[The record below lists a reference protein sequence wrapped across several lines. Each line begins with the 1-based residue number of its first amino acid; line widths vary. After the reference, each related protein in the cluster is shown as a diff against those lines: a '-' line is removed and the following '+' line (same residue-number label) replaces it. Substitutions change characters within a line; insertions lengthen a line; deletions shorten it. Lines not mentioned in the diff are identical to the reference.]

1 MAFKISICNQKGGVG
16 KSTVTVNLAVG
27 LASFGKK
34 ILLVDFDPQANATS
48 GIGFKLF
55 ENQSSVYNSLTEED
69 ISLCLKPTQFLGLDI
84 LPSSPELAGANIE
97 LVNLPERENK
107 LNKILSQVENNYD
120 IILVDC
126 PPSLGLLTINALYAT
141 DEVLVPLQ
149 CEYYALEGLGQLLKT
164 IDLIRE
170 NSDKKLNVLG
180 ILLNMYGTRNK
191 LNQEVAKEVG
201 RNFSG
206 RVFKTII
213 PRSIKFSEA
222 SSFGQTIFQYAP
234 ESRAAFSC
242 KQLAQEIINILYPES
257 IIKEKTDEGVE
268 KIPIMPQ
275 EASPGLEPGAH
286 QPRAE
291 VGLGPKIEE
300 ESEENLQKKINETEI
315 NLIKKEDELEE
326 VLPEPAKEELLMA
339 QQQAHPE
346 EKINLLMT
354 QEQAHGSENQDF
366 MSKTDIGPELA
377 SLGFKPYDE

>member
-16 KSTVTVNLAVG
+16 KSTVTVNLAAG
-27 LASFGKK
+27 LASLGKK

-55 ENQSSVYNSLTEED
+55 ENQASIYDALMEEN
-69 ISLCLKPTQFLGLDI
+69 ISLCLKPTQFLGVDI
-84 LPSSPELAGANIE
+84 LPASPELAGANIE

-180 ILLNMYGTRNK
+180 ILLNMYGARNK

-234 ESRAAFSC
+234 ESAAASSC
-242 KQLAQEIINILYPES
+242 KQLAQEIINILYPETVVQGE
-257 IIKEKTDEGVE
+257 INEGAEEGAIV
-268 KIPIMPQ
+268 PQ
-275 EASPGLEPGAH
+275 EASPGLEPEAH
-286 QPRAE
+286 QPGVE
-291 VGLGPKIEE
+291 VDLGPEMRSEIKEP
-300 ESEENLQKKINETEI
+300 EENFQEKI
-315 NLIKKEDELEE
+315 NLIEENKPEEILLET
-326 VLPEPAKEELLMA
+326 PKEE
-339 QQQAHPE
+339 
-346 EKINLLMT
+346 LLMT
-354 QEQAHGSENQDF
+354 QEQAHEENLKSQ
-366 MSKTDIGPELA
+366 I
-377 SLGFKPYDE
+377 

>member
-16 KSTVTVNLAVG
+16 KSTVTVNLAAG

-55 ENQSSVYNSLTEED
+55 ENQASIYDTLMEEN
-69 ISLCLKPTQFLGLDI
+69 ISLCLKPTQFLGVDI
-84 LPSSPELAGANIE
+84 LPASPELAGANIE

-170 NSDKKLNVLG
+170 NSDKKLDVLG
-180 ILLNMYGTRNK
+180 IVLNMYGARNK
-191 LNQEVAKEVG
+191 LNQEVAKEVK

-234 ESRAAFSC
+234 ESMAALSC
-242 KQLAQEIINILYPES
+242 KQLAQEILNILYPET
-257 IIKEKTDEGVE
+257 IVKEANPE
-268 KIPIMPQ
+268 
-275 EASPGLEPGAH
+275 LEPDAH
-286 QPRAE
+286 RSGAE
-291 VGLGPKIEE
+291 VGLGPKIQEARFESIDHESKVQNEIKNNDEE
-300 ESEENLQKKINETEI
+300 KI
-315 NLIKKEDELEE
+315 NLIGENKPEEILLEA
-326 VLPEPAKEELLMA
+326 PKEELLMTREQVHGDENHNLA
-339 QQQAHPE
+339 PE
-346 EKINLLMT
+346 TNI
-354 QEQAHGSENQDF
+354 A
-366 MSKTDIGPELA
+366 PELA
-377 SLGFKPYDE
+377 SLGFKPWTEESENQNLAL

>member
-16 KSTVTVNLAVG
+16 KSTVAINLSAG
-27 LASFGKK
+27 LASLGKK

-55 ENQSSVYNSLTEED
+55 ESQPSVYDSLVEED
-69 ISLCLKPTQFLGLDI
+69 VSLCLKPTQFLGIDI
-84 LPSSPELAGANIE
+84 LPASPELAGANIE

-126 PPSLGLLTINALYAT
+126 PPSLGLLTINVLYAT

-180 ILLNMYGTRNK
+180 ILLNMYGARNK
-191 LNQEVAKEVG
+191 LNQEVAKEVK

-234 ESRAAFSC
+234 ESLAAFSC
-242 KQLAQEIINILYPES
+242 KQLAQEILNIFYPE
-257 IIKEKTDEGVE
+257 IIAKEE
-268 KIPIMPQ
+268 IQ
-275 EASPGLEPGAH
+275 EAGFESIGHEPKV
-286 QPRAE
+286 QN
-291 VGLGPKIEE
+291 KIKNNDEE
-300 ESEENLQKKINETEI
+300 KI
-315 NLIKKEDELEE
+315 NLIGENKPEEILLEA
-326 VLPEPAKEELLMA
+326 PKEELLMP
-339 QQQAHPE
+339 QKQAHNE
-346 EKINLLMT
+346 EAVS
-354 QEQAHGSENQDF
+354 QEMESRR
-366 MSKTDIGPELA
+366 KTIE
-377 SLGFKPYDE
+377 S